1 MRPFNPYKFQSGGHS
16 TDSRHEFIS
25 EQFWT

>member
-25 EQFWT
+25 EQF